1 MSDQINIE
9 PTAEIIEGMA
19 AELEAK
25 ARELRLIAKRARE
38 TSDVT
43 YAAEAAAV
51 VMNIMG
57 TLRLD
62 LLIRRP
68 LRELGVK

>member
-1 MSDQINIE
+1 MSNQINIE
-9 PTAEIIEGMA
+9 STAETIEGMA

-25 ARELRLIAKRARE
+25 ARELRVIAKRARE
-38 TSDVT
+38 TSDLG
-43 YAAEAAAV
+43 YAAEAATV

>member
-1 MSDQINIE
+1 MSNQINIE
-9 PTAEIIEGMA
+9 PTAETIEGMA

-25 ARELRLIAKRARE
+25 ARELRAIAKRARE
-38 TSDVT
+38 TCDVA
-43 YAAEAAAV
+43 YAAEAAGV